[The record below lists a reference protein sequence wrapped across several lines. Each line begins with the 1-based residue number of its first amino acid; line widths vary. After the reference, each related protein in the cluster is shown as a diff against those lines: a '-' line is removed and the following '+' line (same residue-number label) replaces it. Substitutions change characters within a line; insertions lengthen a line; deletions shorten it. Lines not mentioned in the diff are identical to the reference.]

1 MSDKGA
7 VTTQQQG
14 DTILETKKLE
24 REMWE
29 SIGLMTSVLD
39 DTYGLL

>member
-1 MSDKGA
+1 MNDKRA
-7 VTTQQQG
+7 VVTQQQG
-14 DTILETKKLE
+14 GTNLETKKLE
-24 REMWE
+24 REMCE

>member
-7 VTTQQQG
+7 VTTQQQA

>member
-1 MSDKGA
+1 MNDKRA
-7 VTTQQQG
+7 VATQQQG
-14 DTILETKKLE
+14 GTILQTKKLE
-24 REMWE
+24 REMCE